1 MELQVLAIA
10 TSVLTL
16 ALAYVYRFITSKF
29 NYFQKQGI
37 DGPKP
42 SFPFG
47 TWKGAWKKNFG
58 ENDLNNVKT
67 YGQTFGS
74 FDGRTPNLIVSD
86 PHLIQK
92 ILVDKA
98 DKFHSNRAFRV
109 KQKTLHEVMR
119 SIEGGGDVEVNKL
132 LSQAL
137 NAAKVKKLFTRIV
150 KTVDLFVEG
159 FKKEAA
165 PEKVINVNEHVSRF
179 ITDVLAFTLFSFDLA
194 ADNQIRTKFERAIGK
209 MFTVQ
214 YPDSI
219 FSVTP
224 FVFESLGSLDNF
236 ILKPAY
242 TRYLA
247 GVAELVIDEKKKT
260 SDVKPEGRALD
271 LVDLLLVAAEEEKQ
285 AAAKEKGVDSDK
297 LDSEGILSK
306 EQMINVCMQVL
317 LTVGGAT
324 KQTLAM
330 SIYALAN
337 NTNVQDKLQAEVGKQ
352 LNRYGEINYEFIN
365 ESEYLDMFLGEILRI
380 YPTEYRLERKTFEE
394 MKLDEITLTPGTM
407 VSIPIY
413 AVHHLEEFYPEPE
426 KFIPER
432 FSPSNFDKRNPHTY
446 LPFGQ
451 AGSNSSNIGVQLGVL
466 IAKLAIVSLIK
477 SVKLA
482 TAENP
487 QNEVSSPFVSG
498 VTGVPQPKTIFVRA
512 DKKEE

>member
-1 MELQVLAIA
+1 MEIQVLAVA
-10 TSVLTL
+10 TAILALT
-16 ALAYVYRFITSKF
+16 LAYVYRYITSKF
-29 NYFQKQGI
+29 NFFQKQGI
-37 DGPKP
+37 EGPKP

-47 TWKGAWKKNFG
+47 TWKGAWKRNLG
-58 ENDLNNVKT
+58 EDDLNNVKT
-67 YGQTFGS
+67 YGQTFGT

-92 ILVDKA
+92 ILVDEA
-98 DKFHSNRAFRV
+98 DKFHSNRALRV
-109 KQKTLHEVMR
+109 KQKTLHEVLR
-119 SIEGGGDVEVNKL
+119 SIEGGDDGEVNKL

-137 NAAKVKKLFTRIV
+137 NVEKVKKLFSRIV
-150 KTVDLFVEG
+150 KSVDGFVAG

-165 PEKVINVNEHVSRF
+165 PDKVINVNEHVSEF

-194 ADNQIRTKFERAIGK
+194 ADTQIRTKFERAIGK
-209 MFTVQ
+209 MYTVQ
-214 YPDSI
+214 HPDSI

-224 FVFESLGSLDNF
+224 FIFESLGSLDNF

-271 LVDLLLVAAEEEKQ
+271 LVDLLLAAADDEKQ
-285 AAAKEKGVDSDK
+285 AAAKEKGLDADK
-297 LDSEGILSK
+297 LSSEGILSK
-306 EQMINVCMQVL
+306 EQMVNVCMQVL
-317 LTVGGAT
+317 MTVGGAT
-324 KQTLAM
+324 KRTLAM

-337 NTNVQDKLQAEVGKQ
+337 NASVQEKLQAEVGKQ
-352 LNRYGEINYEFIN
+352 LNRYGEITYDFIN
-365 ESEYLDMFLGEILRI
+365 EAEYLDMFLGEILRI
-380 YPTEYRLERKTFEE
+380 YPTEYRLERKTIGDV
-394 MKLDEITLTPGTM
+394 KLDEITRTPGTM

-413 AVHHLEEFYPEPE
+413 AVHNLDEFYPEPE

-432 FSPSNFDKRNPHTY
+432 FSPSNSDKRNQFTY

-482 TAENP
+482 TAEE
-487 QNEVSSPFVSG
+487 QDKEVTPFING
-498 VTGVPQPKTIFVRA
+498 ITGVPQPKTIYVRA
-512 DKKEE
+512 DKKDD